1 VADTCIARW
10 LCACLLFWSAL
21 AGAHPMPE
29 SLVWI
34 DATATGLQLTARL
47 PLRRLGFVFG
57 LDNPLGQQTVLAR
70 DDEALAAYL
79 LRHVG
84 VRSGAASWQVLRP
97 RMAMTGSGSAAALEA
112 VFDVRAPA
120 TINATARR
128 HLELVYDIITDEVRT
143 HHVRVFLR
151 GGWQAGLAGQP
162 PLLLGEL
169 THGRTTL
176 PVTLAPP
183 AATGVLPWFA
193 SGVLHIA
200 QGADHLVFLLML
212 VLAVA
217 RLPRGAAVRRLA
229 WAVAA
234 FTLGHAAAM
243 AAGSPAWFAVPLS
256 TPLVE
261 MAVALT
267 IGLAAL
273 HAWRPLFARA
283 EGWLALGCGIV
294 HGLAGAGVAPWQH
307 VQALLAFNLGIAT
320 MQALA
325 VAAALPPLLVL
336 AHRRSVWCGR
346 LRLALAAAGGVLAL
360 AWIAMQ
366 LAPAGIDVSAWL
378 ERDTAPMMI
387 MAVLWAVFLS
397 ALGTAQ
403 WRAWRAGR
411 TASNMRPVALD
422 EPPVRDDPPA

>member
-1 VADTCIARW
+1 VADACIARW
-10 LCACLLFWSAL
+10 LCACLLFWTAL
-21 AGAHPMPE
+21 AGAHPIPE

-34 DATATGLQLTARL
+34 DATATGLQLTAQL

-70 DDEALAAYL
+70 DDDALAAYL

-97 RMAMTGSGSAAALEA
+97 RIAMTGSGSAAALEA
-112 VFDVRAPA
+112 VFDVRAPVKGLH
-120 TINATARR
+120 

-151 GGWQAGLAGQP
+151 RGWQAGLIGQP

-169 THGRTTL
+169 KHGRTTL

-183 AATGVLPWFA
+183 AATGLLSLFA
-193 SGVLHIA
+193 GGVRHIA
-200 QGADHLVFLLML
+200 RGADQLVFLLML

-217 RLPRGAAVRRLA
+217 LLPRNAAVRRLA
-229 WAVAA
+229 WAIAA

-243 AAGSPAWFAVPLS
+243 AVGSAAWFAVPLS
-256 TPLVE
+256 TPLLE
-261 MAVALT
+261 MAVALAT
-267 IGLAAL
+267 ALAAL

-283 EGWLALGCGIV
+283 EGWLALGCGTL
-294 HGLAGAGVAPWQH
+294 HGLAGAGLAPWQQA
-307 VQALLAFNLGIAT
+307 QALLAFNLAFNLGIVT

-325 VAAALPPLLVL
+325 VAVALPPLLVL
-336 AHRRSVWCGR
+336 ARRTPVWFGR
-346 LRLALAAAGGVLAL
+346 LRLVLAAAGGMLAL
-360 AWIAMQ
+360 AWSAMQ

-397 ALGTAQ
+397 ALGAAQ

-411 TASNMRPVALD
+411 TPRPVARD
-422 EPPVRDDPPA
+422 APPVRDDPPA

>member
-1 VADTCIARW
+1 
-10 LCACLLFWSAL
+10 
-21 AGAHPMPE
+21 MPE

-70 DDEALAAYL
+70 DDDALAAYL

-120 TINATARR
+120 TISATDRR
-128 HLELVYDIITDEVRT
+128 HPELFYDIITDEVRT

-162 PLLLGEL
+162 PLLIGEL

-183 AATGVLPWFA
+183 ATTGVTSLFA
-193 SGVLHIA
+193 GGVLHIA
-200 QGADHLVFLLML
+200 RGADHLVFLLML

-217 RLPRGAAVRRLA
+217 LLPRGAAVRRLA
-229 WAVAA
+229 WAIAA

-243 AAGSPAWFAVPLS
+243 AAGMAGWLAGPVPG
-256 TPLVE
+256 PMVE
-261 MAVALT
+261 MTLALV
-267 IGLAAL
+267 IALAAL
-273 HAWRPLFARA
+273 HAWRLLFARA
-283 EGWLALGCGIV
+283 EGWFALGCGIV
-294 HGLAGAGVAPWQH
+294 HGLAGAGMAPWQH
-307 VQALLAFNLGIAT
+307 VEALLAFNLGIAT

-325 VAAALPPLLVL
+325 VAVALPPLLAL
-336 AHRRSVWCGR
+336 AHRWPVWFGR
-346 LRLALAAAGGVLAL
+346 VRLALAAGGGVLAL

-397 ALGTAQ
+397 ALGAAQ

-411 TASNMRPVALD
+411 R
-422 EPPVRDDPPA
+422 DPPA